1 MHPENRHV
9 PAVQKILKIISVIL
23 ITCPL
28 MVNGVWAN
36 AHMTSDHQ
44 DPHELTHMHPAQML
58 PAQTHLE
65 STHGVHDHGIG
76 HDRDVGADHKADHQS
91 GYQSDQDTD
100 HDPTSHVHL
109 YYMALL
115 NIDRVF
121 SQRPRTNPVAF
132 TSNLVGRLFSPPVPP
147 PNTWTSPK

>member
-9 PAVQKILKIISVIL
+9 LAVQKILKIISVIL
-23 ITCPL
+23 IACPL

-36 AHMTSDHQ
+36 THMTSDHQ
-44 DPHELTHMHPAQML
+44 DPHTLNHMHPAQMHS
-58 PAQTHLE
+58 AQTYLE

-76 HDRDVGADHKADHQS
+76 QDRDGGADHKADHQS
-91 GYQSDQDTD
+91 GHQSDHQSDQDTD

-115 NIDRVF
+115 NIERVF

-132 TSNLVGRLFSPPVPP
+132 TSHLVGRLFSPPVPP
-147 PNTWTSPK
+147 PNV